1 MNERV
6 LPTKEAVAALAAEWM
21 AERLRAAVGEGRRA
35 SVALSGGTTPVP
47 IYRALAQTRLPWSEV
62 DIYWVDERCV
72 PPSSPDSNYRMVKE
86 ALLDSLSLQP
96 GQVFRMEAE
105 RGDVQQAAR
114 DYEALLPAELD
125 MAVIG
130 MGPDGHTASLF
141 PGHPQLEER
150 QRRVAVVLDSP
161 KPPPCRLTL
170 TLPALERTRHV
181 LGLVLGRGKEEAVA
195 ALRAGRDIPAAR
207 VPHALWLLDAEAG
220 GA

>member
-35 SVALSGGTTPVP
+35 
-47 IYRALAQTRLPWSEV
+47 
-62 DIYWVDERCV
+62 
-72 PPSSPDSNYRMVKE
+72 
-86 ALLDSLSLQP
+86 
-96 GQVFRMEAE
+96 
-105 RGDVQQAAR
+105 
-114 DYEALLPAELD
+114 
-125 MAVIG
+125 
-130 MGPDGHTASLF
+130 TASLF